1 MLRNKKNIMS
11 YSLPH
16 ELLTPLTSIIGFAEI
31 LADDYKHLELEK
43 IGDIS
48 QEIKNSAERLI
59 DIVKRIMYYKKL
71 DEFENKPEEIIHLRR
86 NSIRTHYIISDAAHR
101 AAEKYN
107 RKDNISAE
115 IEDSNIAIAEY
126 HLRELI
132 SEIVSNAAKFS
143 VHGTEIKLIGT
154 TGANDYTLY
163 ITDSGKGMTQEEIDT
178 IGEFMQFNRKK
189 NEPHGAG
196 LGLSIAAKIVSLY
209 DGEIEIESILNKETK
224 VRITLPLHKEEIRD
238 CLPN

>member
-1 MLRNKKNIMS
+1 MS

-31 LADDYKHLELEK
+31 LVDDYKELDLEK
-43 IGDIS
+43 IGDLS
-48 QEIKNSAERLI
+48 QEIRNSAERLS

-71 DEFENKPEEIIHLRR
+71 EESLSNTEEIIHLRKH
-86 NSIRTHYIISDAAHR
+86 SIRTHYIISDAANR

-107 RKDNISAE
+107 RKDDISEDIKDNLINITE
-115 IEDSNIAIAEY
+115 H

-132 SEIVSNAAKFS
+132 TELISNAAKFS
-143 VHGTEIKLIGT
+143 VHGTEIKIIGAAGT
-154 TGANDYTLY
+154 DDYSLFV
-163 ITDSGKGMTQEEIDT
+163 IDSGKGMTEEEINT

-189 NEPHGAG
+189 DEPHGAG

-209 DGEIEIESILNKETK
+209 KGEIEIESIPNKETIIH
-224 VRITLPLHKEEIRD
+224 VSLPLYKEKEF
-238 CLPN
+238 